1 MQIRHNPLS
10 GGYCGGVPP
19 LPIPN
24 REVKPTCADG
34 TAMQC
39 GRVGRRLLSM
49 KSLRFRKISEAFL
62 FFFPRIFFFS
72 AGFFFSLN
80 ISLSRRFRRWRRFS
94 LIDYLVPQISRIHT
108 DFFHSLFFSWIYTDF
123 LWFSFFPVISSF
135 SCHFFISQILDL
147 LVWEDD
153 ADFWFHELEKDYAD
167 FSNSLFFLFWIHWFL
182 YIINLLIRHFSDPYF
197 FYQFRFISLF
207 FYQFLLVSLI

>member
-1 MQIRHNPLS
+1 MRESRSPPPFNEEPQISKDFWGFFVFSSRGSFSSPLVFS
-10 GGYCGGVPP
+10 SRWILVCH
-19 LPIPN
+19 
-24 REVKPTCADG
+24 ADF
-34 TAMQC
+34 ADD
-39 GRVGRRLLSM
+39 
-49 KSLRFRKISEAFL
+49 AD
-62 FFFPRIFFFS
+62 
-72 AGFFFSLN
+72 FFSL
-80 ISLSRRFRRWRRFS
+80 I
-94 LIDYLVPQISRIHT
+94 ILVPQISRINT
-108 DFFHSLFFSWIYTDF
+108 DFFHWLFFSWIYTDF
-123 LWFSFFPVISSF
+123 LWFSSFPAISSF

-147 LVWEDD
+147 SVWEDD

>member
-1 MQIRHNPLS
+1 MLSLNIAGMLDFTFFISHQSLFTFACVQIRHNPLS

-62 FFFPRIFFFS
+62 FFLHRDFSSSDFTDESEGNLAYRITHGFPRIFGRWPMARARNGLLLF
-72 AGFFFSLN
+72 
-80 ISLSRRFRRWRRFS
+80 LSRRFRR
-94 LIDYLVPQISRIHT
+94 
-108 DFFHSLFFSWIYTDF
+108 
-123 LWFSFFPVISSF
+123 
-135 SCHFFISQILDL
+135 
-147 LVWEDD
+147 
-153 ADFWFHELEKDYAD
+153 
-167 FSNSLFFLFWIHWFL
+167 
-182 YIINLLIRHFSDPYF
+182 
-197 FYQFRFISLF
+197 
-207 FYQFLLVSLI
+207 

>member
-1 MQIRHNPLS
+1 MLGLNIAGMSNFSFLICHYSCFACVQIRHNPLS

-72 AGFFFSLN
+72 AVFSSRWILVCHADFADDADFFSL
-80 ISLSRRFRRWRRFS
+80 IILSHRFHGFPQIFS
-94 LIDYLVPQISRIHT
+94 LIILVPQISRIST
-108 DFFHSLFFSWIYTDF
+108 DLLWRTLF
-123 LWFSFFPVISSF
+123 SSF
-135 SCHFFISQILDL
+135 PFTL
-147 LVWEDD
+147 
-153 ADFWFHELEKDYAD
+153 
-167 FSNSLFFLFWIHWFL
+167 
-182 YIINLLIRHFSDPYF
+182 
-197 FYQFRFISLF
+197 
-207 FYQFLLVSLI
+207 

>member
-1 MQIRHNPLS
+1 MVLKVVIQQSTFNIAYEFACVQIRHTPLS

-62 FFFPRIFFFS
+62 FFSRGSFFSPLVFSSSDFTDESDGNLAYRITHGFPRIFGRWPMARARNGLLLF
-72 AGFFFSLN
+72 
-80 ISLSRRFRRWRRFS
+80 LSRRFRR
-94 LIDYLVPQISRIHT
+94 
-108 DFFHSLFFSWIYTDF
+108 
-123 LWFSFFPVISSF
+123 
-135 SCHFFISQILDL
+135 
-147 LVWEDD
+147 
-153 ADFWFHELEKDYAD
+153 
-167 FSNSLFFLFWIHWFL
+167 
-182 YIINLLIRHFSDPYF
+182 
-197 FYQFRFISLF
+197 
-207 FYQFLLVSLI
+207 